1 VIAATPKPGSPLD
14 SAAGDNTAP
23 HEWSY
28 AAYTGTMQHTYNMQR
43 TSAAHAAA
51 HGKARVDRSGWQAL
65 LCIINI
71 HGLCGIACTARYQLR
86 YGKQVRPFASV
97 STATHGAEL
106 VTPAPL
112 WLQHAHRSC
121 SHHGQE
127 ESDDAAL
134 ETLGRHVQYD
144 AALIETL
151 IVYITNTLNHTVP
164 WAPCQQATLDAPMHT
179 RCAWVLFNDDVRTF
193 DEVSSYTRVRART
206 HTHQHTHTNV
216 SR

>member
-1 VIAATPKPGSPLD
+1 MRRRRSLEARWILQPVTTPRRTRG
-14 SAAGDNTAP
+14 A
-23 HEWSY
+23 
-28 AAYTGTMQHTYNMQR
+28 MQHTLERCSIHTTCN
-43 TSAAHAAA
+43 AHLL
-51 HGKARVDRSGWQAL
+51 HTLQPTEQARVDRSGWQAL
-65 LCIINI
+65 LCIISI
-71 HGLCGIACTARYQLR
+71 HGLCGIACTARCQLW
-86 YGKQVRPFASV
+86 YGKQVPPFASV

-112 WLQHAHRSC
+112 WLQHAHQSC

-193 DEVSSYTRVRART
+193 DEVSSCTRVRART